1 MTWKRKSLP
10 EIKSSGK
17 VSDNV
22 ILDDGSWVE
31 EGSEVISSDPSK
43 VVNLINTIVKGNS
56 ILFIDCVFE
65 DGVSVE
71 IKVNPDSIVEVNGLK
86 MREKSNLKVR
96 KALDKLQINN
106 ICLDLR
112 STLNLNPRNETETEA
127 SFTNCWVLNG
137 STWTILEPLTYK
149 NRQIDGDI
157 VSAPEEGGFRII

>member
-1 MTWKRKSLP
+1 MINIGNVSFENCKIG
-10 EIKSSGK
+10 EIKSFE
-17 VSDNV
+17 V
-22 ILDDGSWVE
+22 I
-31 EGSEVISSDPSK
+31 GSEDLKNP
-43 VVNLINTIVKGNS
+43 VVFK
-56 ILFIDCVFE
+56 DCVFE

-86 MREKSNLKVR
+86 MLEKSALQMSR
-96 KALDKLQINN
+96 ALDKLQINN
-106 ICLDLR
+106 TCIGLR

-157 VSAPEEGGFRII
+157 VSAPEHRGFRII